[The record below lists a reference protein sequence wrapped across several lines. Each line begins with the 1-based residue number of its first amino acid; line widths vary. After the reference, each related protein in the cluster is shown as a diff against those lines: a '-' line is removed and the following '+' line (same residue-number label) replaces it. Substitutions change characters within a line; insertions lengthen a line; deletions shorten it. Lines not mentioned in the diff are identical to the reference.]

1 MIRLGVFFAIFDVSL
16 QYYFKLLGKG
26 VMNKGMSLGALS
38 GFGPAL
44 ALVACLCLVLL
55 LGIVY
60 IRNKGRVDAGLVL
73 IMLGG
78 LGNMLPRLF
87 WGGVWD
93 YLQVPILPFWFN
105 ISDIIITIGVVS
117 YILELNGHRDSIR
130 GRKHVGN

>member
-1 MIRLGVFFAIFDVSL
+1 VIRLGVFFAILDVFL
-16 QYYFKLLGKG
+16 QYYYKLLGKG
-26 VMNKGMSLGALS
+26 VMNRGVSLGVFS

-60 IRNKGRVDAGLVL
+60 MRNKNRIDAGLVL

-78 LGNMLPRLF
+78 LGNMLPRVI

-93 YLQVPILPFWFN
+93 YLQAPILPFWFN
-105 ISDIIITIGVVS
+105 ISDILITIGVVS

-130 GRKHVGN
+130 G